1 MLIHLLLLK
10 CSMVPGRS
18 NLCSEFFSIQ
28 IDNDTSTVI
37 VVGGVNEKAL
47 ASTEIFDKVSQIKVL

>member
-1 MLIHLLLLK
+1 
-10 CSMVPGRS
+10 MVPGRS